1 MRSPESLRQR
11 LAGARGWLLP
21 AALFALAPKCVLCL
35 LAYAGL
41 GAALGLGG
49 PELCGASGDTAG
61 PWTLWLPAIGAAAG
75 LAGFLTRPARGP
87 R

>member
-11 LAGARGWLLP
+11 LAGARGWLVP
-21 AALFALAPKCVLCL
+21 AALLALAPKCVLCL

-49 PELCGASGDTAG
+49 PELCGASGDATISSV
-61 PWTLWLPAIGAAAG
+61 WLPALGAAAG
-75 LAGFLTRPARGP
+75 IAGYLARPANGP